1 MPYLDRP
8 RRSVLYMPASNP
20 RVLEKA
26 RTLPA
31 DALLLDLEDAVSPD
45 AKQDARAAAVAAANS
60 GAYGHREVLIRVNG
74 LGSEWWKEDI
84 KAVAASQAHGV
95 VFPKVSAATDLGE
108 VDAELTDAG
117 AAADFPLWAMME
129 TAKGILA
136 ADAIAQSSKRLAGFC
151 VGTAD
156 LAKDLQCAHPAD
168 RAPMLTALQ
177 TTVLAARGNGLFVLD
192 GVHVD
197 LNDTTGFE
205 AACRQG
211 RDMGFDGKTLV
222 HPKQIEVANRI
233 FAPTD
238 DDVAHARRLITAHA
252 EAQAR
257 GAGVTTLDGRLVESL
272 HVEQA
277 ERLIAKAEAITA
289 YESGP

>member
-1 MPYLDRP
+1 M
-8 RRSVLYMPASNP
+8 A
-20 RVLEKA
+20 
-26 RTLPA
+26 
-31 DALLLDLEDAVSPD
+31 
-45 AKQDARAAAVAAANS
+45 
-60 GAYGHREVLIRVNG
+60 G
-74 LGSEWWKEDI
+74 
-84 KAVAASQAHGV
+84 SQAQGV
-95 VFPKVSAATDLGE
+95 VFPKVSAVTDLGE
-108 VDAELTDAG
+108 VDAVLTESG

-136 ADAIAQSSKRLAGFC
+136 ADAIAQSSDRLAGFC

-222 HPKQIEVANRI
+222 HPKQIDAANRI
-233 FAPTD
+233 FAPSE
-238 DDVAHARRLITAHA
+238 DDVAHASKLIAAHQ

-277 ERLIAKAEAITA
+277 ERLIAKAEAIA
-289 YESGP
+289 SYEAQPQD